1 MIEPKVSVDFYS
13 MVWLYLMFDVTYSIL
28 QPSKRLA
35 YGSLK
40 WLIVSAKEGLL
51 KQIDEASLQEILSLE
66 SYRSHQFFVDK
77 GDSVKKTQNCFSW
90 GGAVTLANTDEKALN
105 RDYARYVLA
114 LSCQSILIVLLTIM
128 FSFCSY
134 DDADKCNMPS

>member
-1 MIEPKVSVDFYS
+1 
-13 MVWLYLMFDVTYSIL
+13 MFDVTYSIL

-51 KQIDEASLQEILSLE
+51 KQIDEASLQEILNLE

-105 RDYARYVLA
+105 RDYARCVLV